1 MKLLEILNKKFT
13 DLSVNEDSEDW
24 YSVDAKIGDRI
35 INFDAQRI
43 VERISGV
50 EHSWEVDFSEASK
63 PSANGVSKHTYA
75 LTKSGN
81 EFEVFAFIKQCM
93 EEFIKKHNPKIIKF
107 TADKEGS
114 VSRASV
120 YERLLK
126 KFLKGYSIKINDD
139 GSRQVKFTLEK
150 Q

>member
-1 MKLLEILNKKFT
+1 MKLFEILDKKFT
-13 DLSVNEDSEDW
+13 ELEVNEDNEDQ
-24 YSVDAKIGDRI
+24 YSVTSKIGNRE
-35 INFDAQRI
+35 INFDAQRWTND
-43 VERISGV
+43 EYNY
-50 EHSWEVDFSEASK
+50 WEVDFSEVVKMSSDPKARK
-63 PSANGVSKHTYA
+63 GHTYA

-93 EEFIKKHNPKIIKF
+93 EQFIQKHKPNMIKF

-114 VSRASV
+114 VNRASV

-150 Q
+150 L